1 MGQRSG
7 LIKVLR
13 EAISRDRSAI
23 ESLKRG
29 TFWVLGIRDGT
40 VVNRNDEIIANA
52 EARIVQNQV
61 VLEACER
68 ADAKG
73 S

>member
-23 ESLKRG
+23 ESLKKG

-40 VVNRNDEIIANA
+40 LVNRNDEVIADT
-52 EARIVQNQV
+52 EARIAHDQV